1 MLGAV
6 QGCVKSSTRM
16 LAFFGIFKK
25 LGEKKL
31 DKKRGLES
39 SLLRCKLRMVLYYW
53 FECKEWPSATLF

>member
-31 DKKRGLES
+31 DKKRGLSRVKSFEMQVAHGT
-39 SLLRCKLRMVLYYW
+39 LLLV
-53 FECKEWPSATLF
+53 